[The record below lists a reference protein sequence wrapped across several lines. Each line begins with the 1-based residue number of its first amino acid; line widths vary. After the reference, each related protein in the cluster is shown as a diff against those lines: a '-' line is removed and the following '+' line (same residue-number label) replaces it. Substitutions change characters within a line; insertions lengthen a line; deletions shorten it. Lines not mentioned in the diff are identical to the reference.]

1 MAKVHPNAVVSHTTY
16 HQNILTPS
24 PLILTVWKKSLLF
37 NCYGFTVFDSNGNLL
52 FRVDNYSTG
61 TTTQILLMDACGRS
75 LLTIRRKRL
84 SLLDNWLIYDGE
96 TRVNPRF
103 TVTKRVNLLNKKSL
117 AHVTAT
123 GSKKPTYEIE
133 GSYTRRSCVV
143 YDEKRRR
150 VAEIKRK
157 EAAVGGVAFG
167 GDVFR
172 LCLLRDDMDPAV
184 AMAIVIILDQMFL

>member
-1 MAKVHPNAVVSHTTY
+1 MTKVYPNANAVVSHTHT
-16 HQNILTPS
+16 HHHETLS
-24 PLILTVWKKSLLF
+24 PVQLTVWKKSLVF

-52 FRVDNYSTG
+52 FRLDNYSNP
-61 TTTQILLMDACGRS
+61 QILHLMDASGHS

-84 SLLDNWLIYDGE
+84 SLLDWVVYQGE
-96 TRVNPRF
+96 TAVNPPLF
-103 TVTKRVNLLNKKSL
+103 TVTKHVNLLNTKKSL
-117 AHVTAT
+117 AHVTTANRT
-123 GSKKPTYEIE
+123 IYQIE
-133 GSYTRRSCVV
+133 GSYTQRNCVV

-150 VAEIKRK
+150 ILAEIKRK

-172 LCLLRDDMDPAV
+172 LFLHQMDAAA